1 MNIVIKNQQKA
12 ECFACIFQHIKMFTE
27 HINIYF
33 EKEQLYIQAMDKS
46 RVSIFE
52 LNLPAEWFDVYEH
65 SNPAVIMIGICASV
79 LFKILNAREKTQQI
93 QIVYKEGEEESD
105 KLNIHFTSD
114 NKSEFDKHFETSLID
129 IDSDL
134 MSIPNTD
141 YDAEFTVNSSNFANI
156 MNQLKMFGESLD
168 IKCSEEKIMLC
179 ASSIDQG
186 KMFVEIQIDDLSE
199 FTINEGETVEL
210 SFGLSYLHNIC
221 LYNKIAKE
229 MEVKISSDYPLKIIY
244 RIAGD
249 ENARLTFYLA
259 PKINEDS

>member
-1 MNIVIKNQQKA
+1 MNIVIKNQQRG
-12 ECFACIFQHIKMFTE
+12 ECFASIFQHIKTFTE
-27 HINIYF
+27 HVNIYF
-33 EKEQLYIQAMDKS
+33 EKEQLYIQAMDTS

-52 LNLPAEWFDVYEH
+52 LHLPSEWFDVYEH
-65 SNPAVIMIGICASV
+65 SMQGAITIGISASV

-93 QIVYKEGEEESD
+93 QIVYQDESD

-114 NKSEFDKHFETSLID
+114 NKSEFDKHFETTLVD
-129 IDSDL
+129 IESEL
-134 MSIPNTD
+134 LSIPNTE
-141 YDAEFTVNSSNFANI
+141 YEAEFTVNSSSFANI

-179 ASSIDQG
+179 ASSVEQG

-229 MEVKISSDYPLKIIY
+229 MEVKISSNYPLKIIY
-244 RIAGD
+244 SIPGH
-249 ENARLTFYLA
+249 ENAKLTFYLA
-259 PKINEDS
+259 PKISEDS